1 MSYWLRMVSAA
12 IVISV
17 VSLFMLPLQVLC
29 LRFGWRVA
37 RYLPRIWHRVVCY
50 WLGIRIHIVGRP
62 ETRRPLM
69 LASNHSSWL
78 DILVLSATADVAF
91 IAKSEVR
98 DWPIFGLFARLQN
111 SVFIVR
117 EQKRKTGDQV
127 NEIADRMAGG
137 EIMVLFP
144 EGTTSDGN
152 RLLEVKSSL
161 FGAAAAALP
170 AAPDGVVHV
179 QPVAVAYTRVHGTP
193 MGRYYRPL
201 TAWPGDI
208 ELLPHLKGILASG
221 AIDVDVC
228 FGESVEYR
236 ADTNRKEVSATVARR
251 IRQMLASSLWGRP
264 VGPS

>member
-1 MSYWLRMVSAA
+1 MMTWLRIGCAAVVIGIVSA
-12 IVISV
+12 V
-17 VSLFMLPLQVLC
+17 MLPLQILC
-29 LRFGWRVA
+29 LRFDWKLR
-37 RYLPRIWHRVVCY
+37 RYLPRYWHRIVCY
-50 WLGIRIHIVGRP
+50 WLGVRIHVIGKLEP
-62 ETRRPLM
+62 SRPLM

-78 DILVLSATADVAF
+78 DILVLSAVADVSF
-91 IAKSEVR
+91 IAKSEVK
-98 DWPIFGLFARLQN
+98 DWPIFGLFAQWQK
-111 SVFIVR
+111 SVFVER

-127 NEIADRMAGG
+127 NEIAERMADG

-170 AAPDGVVHV
+170 KTPDAVVHV
-179 QPVAVAYTRVHGTP
+179 QPVAVAYTHVHGTA

-208 ELLPHLKGILASG
+208 ELVPHLKGIIRCG

-228 FGESVEYR
+228 FGEAVDYR
-236 ADTNRKEVSATVARR
+236 AGTNRKEVSATIARR
-251 IRQMLASSLWGRP
+251 IRTMLASRLLGREIA
-264 VGPS
+264 

>member
-1 MSYWLRMVSAA
+1 MTWLRIGCAT

-17 VSLFMLPLQVLC
+17 VSLVLLPLQIVC
-29 LRFGWRVA
+29 LRFDWKLR
-37 RYLPRIWHRVVCY
+37 RYLPRYWHRIVCY
-50 WLGIRIHIVGRP
+50 WLGVRIHVIG
-62 ETRRPLM
+62 EIEADRPLM

-78 DILVLSATADVAF
+78 DILVLSAVADVAF

-98 DWPIFGLFARLQN
+98 DWPIFGLFAQWQK
-111 SVFIVR
+111 SVFIER

-127 NEIADRMAGG
+127 NEIAERMAAG

-170 AAPDGVVHV
+170 KTPDAVVYV
-179 QPVAVAYTRVHGTP
+179 QPVAVAYTRIHGIA
-193 MGRYYRPL
+193 MGRYYRPIA
-201 TAWPGDI
+201 AWPGDI
-208 ELLPHLKGILASG
+208 ELVPHLKDIVACG

-228 FGESVEYR
+228 FGEAMDYR
-236 ADTNRKEVSATVARR
+236 AGANRKEVSATIARR
-251 IRQMLASSLWGRP
+251 IRALLASRLLGREIA
-264 VGPS
+264 